1 MDPWTISI
9 LCIVLMVIF
18 VICGIH
24 IAYSLMLAGMI
35 GIVLIGGLQLL
46 AAQISTIAYNATAS
60 YGYVVIPLFILMGQ
74 FAAESGIGQDA
85 FHAGRLWLGRLRG
98 GLAMATIAGCGAFG
112 AASGSTASTA
122 ALFSRIAFPEMVRYG
137 YDKRLAAGCIAAA
150 GTVAAMIPPSILLV
164 LYGIIADQSI
174 GKLLIGGICPGIL
187 ECLIYMA
194 TVYIMVRHNPKLAPT
209 VTEKVGWGEKFISIR
224 GLIPIGFIFMFAIG
238 GIFFGLFTPSEGGA
252 MGAAG
257 SFLVVL
263 FMRRMNWK
271 MVKISFKET
280 SIITGMMFLALLGGF
295 LFSRTLILGGMV
307 SDVARLVGSL
317 QVSRHLIFAGVTF
330 LLVILGMI
338 MQPIVMMLI
347 TVPILVP
354 AMLKLGYDPIW
365 FGIMFV
371 RLSELAVITP
381 PVAVNLYVVKGV
393 LKDDVSLT
401 DIIKGVMPF
410 IAATSVN
417 YLLLYLFPEI
427 ALWLPGLMY
436 KS

>member
-9 LCIVLMVIF
+9 FCVVLMVIL
-18 VICGIH
+18 VISGIH

-35 GIVLIGGLQLL
+35 GIVLTGGLQLL
-46 AAQISTIAYNATAS
+46 AAQIGTIAYNATAS

-85 FHAGRLWLGRLRG
+85 YHAGRLWLGRLRG

-137 YDKRLAAGCIAAA
+137 YDKKLAAGSIAAA

-164 LYGIIADQSI
+164 LYGIISDQSI
-174 GKLLIGGICPGIL
+174 GKLLIGGLIPGIL

-194 TVYIMVRHNPKLAPT
+194 TVYVMVRYNPKLAPT
-209 VTEKVGWGEKFISIR
+209 ITEKVDWKERFSSIKSI
-224 GLIPIGFIFMFAIG
+224 IPIGFVFMFAIG
-238 GIFFGLFTPSEGGA
+238 GIFIGLFTPSEGGA

-257 SFLVVL
+257 AFIVVL

-271 MVKISFKET
+271 MIRVSFKET
-280 SIITGMMFLALLGGF
+280 SIITGMMFLAILGGF

-307 SDVARLVGSL
+307 SDIARLLSSL
-317 QVSRHLIFAGVTF
+317 EVSRHLIFAGVTL
-330 LLVILGMI
+330 LLVILGMV
-338 MQPIVMMLI
+338 MQPIVIMLI

-354 AMLKLGYDPIW
+354 AMVKLGFDPIW
-365 FGIMFV
+365 FGIMFT
-371 RLSELAVITP
+371 RLGELAVITP

-393 LKDDVSLT
+393 LKNDVELT
-401 DIIKGVMPF
+401 DIMKGVVPF
-410 IAATSVN
+410 IMATVVN
-417 YLLLYLFPEI
+417 YILLYLFPEI

-436 KS
+436 K

>member
-1 MDPWTISI
+1 MDPWLVSIS
-9 LCIVLMVIF
+9 CVVLMVVLVF
-18 VICGIH
+18 CGIH
-24 IAYSLMLAGMI
+24 IAFSLLLSGMI
-35 GIVLIGGLQLL
+35 GMLLIVGPQMLVGQLG
-46 AAQISTIAYNATAS
+46 TIAYNSTAS

-85 FHAGRLWLGRLRG
+85 FYSARLWLGRLRG

-122 ALFSRIAFPEMVRYG
+122 ALFARIAFPEMVRYG
-137 YDKRLAAGCIAAA
+137 YDRALAAGCIAAA

-174 GKLLIGGICPGIL
+174 GKLLIGGIVPGIL
-187 ECLIYMA
+187 EVVIYMA
-194 TVYIMVRHNPKLAPT
+194 TVNIMVRRNPRLAPT
-209 VTEKVGWGEKFISIR
+209 VSETASWGEKFLS
-224 GLIPIGFIFMFAIG
+224 LKALLPIGFIFMFAIG

-257 SFLVVL
+257 SFIVVMS
-263 FMRRMNWK
+263 MRRLNWR
-271 MVKISFKET
+271 MVRISFKET
-280 SIITGMMFLALLGGF
+280 SIVTGMMFLALLGGF
-295 LFSRTLILGGMV
+295 FFSRMLILGGVV
-307 SDVARLVGSL
+307 SDVAHLIGSL
-317 QVSRHLIFAGVTF
+317 QVSRHLIFAGITG

-338 MQPIVMMLI
+338 MQPIVMMII

-354 AMLKLGYDPIW
+354 VIIKLGYDPIW

-393 LKDDVSLT
+393 LKDAVSLT
-401 DIIKGVMPF
+401 EIIKGVLPF
-410 IAATSVN
+410 IAATAVN
-417 YLLLYLFPEI
+417 FVILYLFPQI

-436 KS
+436 K